1 MSIPLHNAI
10 KYHSK
15 YLLKQINDY
24 RYKMTHKRLYSTPT
38 LKCIVIDTQGVVLTG
53 SEIKA
58 SESIERGKLVD
69 FDFDDPLST
78 NKNE

>member
-1 MSIPLHNAI
+1 
-10 KYHSK
+10 
-15 YLLKQINDY
+15 
-24 RYKMTHKRLYSTPT
+24 MTHKRLYSTPT
-38 LKCIVIDTQGVVLTG
+38 LKCIVIDTQGGMLSG

-78 NKNE
+78 NKYE